1 MSNLINSPKISII
14 GAKSGQLAAELG
26 LPNSDL
32 ESADVALFLVSAGDG
47 IVSADLEKWRLAR
60 ELYIP
65 SLVIIC
71 DLLASDIDF
80 EDMTAIASKMLDP
93 VVNPYLVLHSEDG
106 KPAALINLESLKILD
121 YSTSTVLETEAEP
134 EHIELVAEFR
144 AEYLEALE
152 DAGDDSFAAGL
163 LFPAIPWIE
172 GTRMGIDQIL
182 DFLNLFKRAPN

>member
-14 GAKSGQLAAELG
+14 GVKSGQLGGELG
-26 LPNSDL
+26 LPVCDL

-47 IVSADLEKWRLAR
+47 IVTADLEKWRLAR

-80 EDMTAIASKMLDP
+80 EDMSAIATKMLDP
-93 VVNPYLVLHSEDG
+93 VVTPFLVLHSDDG
-106 KPAALINLESLKILD
+106 KPAALINLETLAILD
-121 YSTSTVLETEAEP
+121 YSTEPVSERQADP

-144 AEYLEALE
+144 VEYLEALE
-152 DAGDDSFAAGL
+152 DAGEDSFAAGL
-163 LFPAIPWIE
+163 LFPALPWIE
-172 GTRMGIDQIL
+172 GTKMGIDQIL
-182 DFLNLFKRAPN
+182 DYLNEVPSSS